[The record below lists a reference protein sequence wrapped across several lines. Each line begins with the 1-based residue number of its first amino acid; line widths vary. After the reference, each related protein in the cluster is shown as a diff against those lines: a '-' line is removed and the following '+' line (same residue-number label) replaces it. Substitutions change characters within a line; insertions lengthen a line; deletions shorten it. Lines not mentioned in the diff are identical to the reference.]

1 MSDDK
6 KSADPGLS
14 AAERKTLRGHEAQEA
29 ICDHEA
35 AQKAFHENRERLRGE
50 RMVREAAEGPMVA
63 PTPELS
69 DDTPIERVLSS
80 IRIQNALKAA
90 DLISRPDFGRG
101 SLSELRKKLGLPS
114 TDGVRPVSKKPL

>member
-6 KSADPGLS
+6 KSTDPGLS

-63 PTPELS
+63 PTPERCRTIRRSNAYYLRLGSRTLS
-69 DDTPIERVLSS
+69 KQPT
-80 IRIQNALKAA
+80 
-90 DLISRPDFGRG
+90 
-101 SLSELRKKLGLPS
+101 
-114 TDGVRPVSKKPL
+114 